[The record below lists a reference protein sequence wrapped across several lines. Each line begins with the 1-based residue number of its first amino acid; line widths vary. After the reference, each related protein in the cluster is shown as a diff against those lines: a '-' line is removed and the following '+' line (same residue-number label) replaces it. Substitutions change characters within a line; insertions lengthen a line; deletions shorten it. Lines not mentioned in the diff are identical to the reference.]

1 MMKRCLNCME
11 EYEEQR
17 DACPVCGWSKA
28 AEEGAWLEPGTILS
42 GRYILGTVR
51 GESPADILYIGWDAM
66 FARKVLV
73 MEYFPDS
80 CVYRGTDG
88 AVEVKEGKKALFD
101 KGLARFR
108 ENGNTLIQMDG
119 TPGLLNVFA
128 GTEGNGTAYLI
139 WEYPGERTLRDVF
152 LEASPYSLE
161 QAEKLVM
168 KLAEPLL
175 AAHRKGLYHGQLSVD
190 RCYFTADK
198 RVLAGGFNDAGF
210 VTGDWEEADT
220 GKPGPQADIF
230 GLAHIVGA
238 ALTGLSRWEAQTV
251 DDSLNEMEEEYPSYV
266 VDALED
272 AMSEDLDRCQEN
284 LRRFVDQFL
293 DEATIEMPSNRVYQE
308 EAPRKGS
315 PIWNFLHRQA
325 DK

>member
-11 EYEEQR
+11 EYEEQKE
-17 DACPVCGWSKA
+17 ACPVCGWNQS
-28 AEEGAWLEPGTILS
+28 AEKGVWLEPGTILG
-42 GRYILGTVR
+42 GRYILGTR
-51 GESPADILYIGWDAM
+51 HGESLSDFLYIGWDAM

-73 MEYFPDS
+73 MEYFPES
-80 CVYRGTDG
+80 CADRGPDG
-88 AVEVKEGKKALFD
+88 AVIVAEGKQSLFD

-108 ENGNTLIQMDG
+108 EIGNTLIQMDG

-128 GTEGNGTAYLI
+128 ETEGNGTVYLI
-139 WEYPGERTLRDVF
+139 WEYPGERTLRDVL

-161 QAEKLVM
+161 QTEKLVM

-175 AAHRKGLYHGQLSVD
+175 AAHRRGLYHGHLSAE

-198 RVLAGGFNDAGF
+198 KLLVGGFDDAGF
-210 VTGDWEEADT
+210 ITGDWEGSDT

-230 GLAHIVGA
+230 GLAHILGA
-238 ALTGLSRWEAQTV
+238 ALTGISRWEEQTV
-251 DDSLNEMEEEYPSYV
+251 DESLNEMEEEYPSYV
-266 VDALED
+266 VTALDD
-272 AMSEDLDRCQEN
+272 AMSEDLDRCQED

-293 DEATIEMPSNRVYQE
+293 DEATIEMPSNRVYQGE
-308 EAPRKGS
+308 MPRKGS